1 VNALK
6 RFCCWMGWHG
16 RRTSLSNDGCSDHA
30 RCNWCGY
37 EGMID
42 SQGNLF

>member
-1 VNALK
+1 MKWL
-6 RFCCWMGWHG
+6 RGIFCSMGWHG
-16 RRTSLSNDGCSDHA
+16 KYQYRYFDGASEHA
-30 RCNWCGY
+30 TCGWCEF